1 VTPTGLLRTAAIATA
16 LLGLLDPSWT
26 ARRRAPV
33 VVEIESAPGD
43 VSVADDVRRHL
54 MRSLDGEAT
63 FDSDAE
69 PAAVVLVGAP
79 PPAESLRSDG
89 VPISTVSIPR
99 PADPNLRLVTAD
111 DPDPV
116 RVGWA
121 ATFRAVVE
129 ARGLAGRKSRIVLE
143 DRGVE
148 LAHVEHQWTR
158 DIERV
163 DAALRYTPPH
173 AATSTVTLRAV
184 PIDGET
190 TTADNAA
197 ELRLVATGDRLK
209 VLMHEPRP
217 SWNATFVRRAIEQDP
232 AFDVSTVVR
241 ASKGLEVRAG
251 SPPAALTADALSPF
265 EAVLIGAPE
274 ELSASELEALRT
286 FARRRGGAVV
296 LLPDRRPSG
305 RYLDF
310 IPSPRFDEAL
320 LEHAVELASVD
331 GPPLRASE
339 LAVLRADVPGNDVL
353 ASYDAGKGPR
363 PIVFEWP
370 LGAGRVIFS
379 GALDA
384 WRSRAAPDDGF
395 ARFWRARI
403 AEAAL
408 AAPAPVEVSVT
419 PGVPRPT
426 EAVTIRA
433 RLRPTEFDDAAGR
446 TRLPA
451 VRARLIAADGTEQPV
466 RLWPAAEP
474 GVFEGLLEA
483 PVAGT
488 YDLNVSTSAG
498 ATVDEV
504 VNVTAE
510 ARRPTGVVGQRDES
524 LRLIAASTG
533 GVSVTA
539 TDLASLERHLRSL
552 STGEVDST
560 IRPARSLGFVMLFA
574 TLLCA
579 EWAIRRR
586 GGRR

>member
-1 VTPTGLLRTAAIATA
+1 VTSPLRTAAIATA
-16 LLGLLDPSWT
+16 LVGLVDPAWT
-26 ARRRAPV
+26 TGRQAPVAVEIQFAPAAASAAENVRRRLMH
-33 VVEIESAPGD
+33 SLNGD
-43 VSVADDVRRHL
+43 
-54 MRSLDGEAT
+54 AT

-69 PAAVVLVGAP
+69 PAAVVLVGGP
-79 PPAESLRSDG
+79 VPGTSLRTDA

-111 DPDPV
+111 EPDPV

-129 ARGLAGRKSRIVLE
+129 ARGFAGRKSRIVLE
-143 DRGVE
+143 DGGVE
-148 LAHVEHQWTR
+148 LAYVEHRWTR
-158 DIERV
+158 DVERF
-163 DAALRYTPPH
+163 DTALRHTPPH

-184 PIDGET
+184 PLDGET

-197 ELRLVATGDRLK
+197 ELRLVASSGRLK
-209 VLMHEPRP
+209 VLVHEPRP

-251 SPPAALTADALSPF
+251 SPPAVLTADALSPF

-274 ELSASELEALRT
+274 ELSGAEVEALRA

-310 IPSPRFDEAL
+310 FPSPQFDEVL
-320 LEHAVELASVD
+320 LENAVELASVD
-331 GPPLRASE
+331 GPPLGASE
-339 LAVLRADVPGNDVL
+339 LAVLRSDVPGSEVL
-353 ASYDAGKGPR
+353 ASYDLGKGRR
-363 PIVFEWP
+363 PIVLEWP

-384 WRSRAAPDDGF
+384 WRSRAADDDGF
-395 ARFWRARI
+395 ARFWRARV

-408 AAPAPVEVSVT
+408 AAPARVEVSVS

-433 RLRPTEFDDAAGR
+433 RIRPTEFDDAAGK

-451 VRARLIAADGTEQPV
+451 VRARLVAADGAEQPI

-474 GVFEGLLEA
+474 GVFEGRLEA
-483 PVAGT
+483 PVAGS
-488 YDLNVSTSAG
+488 YDLHVSTSAG

-504 VNVTAE
+504 LNVAAE
-510 ARRPTGVVGQRDES
+510 ARHPTGMLEPVDEA

-533 GVSVTA
+533 GVAVDAS
-539 TDLASLERHLRSL
+539 DLLPLERQLRSL
-552 STGEVDST
+552 SRGEVDRT
-560 IRPARSLGFVMLFA
+560 IRPARSLGLVVIFT